1 MWGNGEAKRDVVYI
15 DDLVDMVQKV
25 IDKQDSKYELF
36 NCGVGRAYSIREL
49 ADVLMEVNDKDLEMQ
64 YDASKPNIPTTVILD
79 CQKAKDVLGWTPT
92 TSITDGMRKTSEWY
106 KENYKGSTFIK

>member
-1 MWGNGEAKRDVVYI
+1 
-15 DDLVDMVQKV
+15 
-25 IDKQDSKYELF
+25 
-36 NCGVGRAYSIREL
+36 
-49 ADVLMEVNDKDLEMQ
+49 MQ

-106 KENYKGSTFIK
+106 KANYKGSTFIK